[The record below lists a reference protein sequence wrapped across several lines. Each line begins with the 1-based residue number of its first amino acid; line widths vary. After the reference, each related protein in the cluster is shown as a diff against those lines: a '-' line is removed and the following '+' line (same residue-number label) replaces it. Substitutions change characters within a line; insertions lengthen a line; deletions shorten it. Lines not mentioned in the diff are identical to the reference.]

1 MMTRCEVLA
10 TNVASLTLMFFIGVQ
25 SAIVA
30 APPDV
35 PDNTKSGKDAPKP
48 VAGIGLVVAMLGEKL
63 TVMKVLPGTPA
74 ADAGLAERLVILT
87 IDGVP
92 TAGKSQADCGAM
104 LRGLPGTRVQLGLI
118 DLSRGKTISVELT
131 RRWVR

>member
-1 MMTRCEVLA
+1 MKP
-10 TNVASLTLMFFIGVQ
+10 ASLSLMFFIGVL
-25 SAIVA
+25 SAVVA
-30 APPDV
+30 APPGDS
-35 PDNTKSGKDAPKP
+35 DGKKSGKDAPKP
-48 VAGIGLVVAMLGEKL
+48 VAGIGLVVAMLGENL

-74 ADAGLAERLVILT
+74 ADASLTERLVILT

-92 TAGKSQADCGAM
+92 TAGKSQEACGAM

-118 DLSRGKTISVELT
+118 DVSQGKRITVELT